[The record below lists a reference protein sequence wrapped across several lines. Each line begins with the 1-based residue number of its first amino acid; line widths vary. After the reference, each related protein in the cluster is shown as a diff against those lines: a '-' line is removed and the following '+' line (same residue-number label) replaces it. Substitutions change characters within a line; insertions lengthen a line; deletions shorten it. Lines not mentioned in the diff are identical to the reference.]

1 MRAIKR
7 RQPNGLDHTSG
18 THVPFILLL
27 ILAWPFLEI
36 ATFIYVGSRIGILPT
51 IALTLLSSFVG
62 VLLLRIQGIAL
73 LQKMRTELAANRVP
87 AADIGHGA
95 FIAFAGLCLLIPG
108 FLTDILGL
116 LLFLPPVRAFILYLL
131 SRNATIVVR
140 TSTTR
145 SGVVDLD
152 PADWHEGGT
161 GTGAQSPDPKDEP
174 RSLPK
179 PPHTP

>member
-1 MRAIKR
+1 M
-7 RQPNGLDHTSG
+7 
-18 THVPFILLL
+18 PFILLL

-36 ATFIYVGSRIGILPT
+36 ATFIFVGSRIGILPT
-51 IALTLLSSFVG
+51 IALTLISSFVG
-62 VLLLRIQGIAL
+62 VMLLRIQGIAL
-73 LQKMRTELAANRVP
+73 LQRMRTELMANRVP

-108 FLTDILGL
+108 FLTDIVGL
-116 LLFLPPVRAFILYLL
+116 LLFLPPVRALIIHLL
-131 SRNATIVVR
+131 SRNTTIVVR

-152 PADWHEGGT
+152 PSDWHEGGT
-161 GTGAQSPDPKDEP
+161 GTSSGPSHTTDEP